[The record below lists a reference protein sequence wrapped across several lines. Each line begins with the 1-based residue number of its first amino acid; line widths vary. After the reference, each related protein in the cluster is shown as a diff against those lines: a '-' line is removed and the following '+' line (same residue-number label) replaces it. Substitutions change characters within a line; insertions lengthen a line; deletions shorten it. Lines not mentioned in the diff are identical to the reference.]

1 MDGRDE
7 RDPGDAIYSLRFRE
21 GAPGHAEWRQR
32 LWQVLVD
39 DFFARWIPADAC
51 VVDFGC
57 GSGEFINA
65 VRARRRIAVDRRS
78 SSRDALEEG
87 VEFFESQGVHVPGLG
102 DGEADVVFCS
112 NLLEHLPDRE
122 SVTALLREI
131 HRLLGEEGRLLLL
144 GPNLRYT
151 GAAYWDF
158 FDHIL
163 PFTHN
168 SVHEAL
174 ATGGLRVETS
184 IPRFLPYTTVGSRQI
199 PLALEYDRGE
209 PADSTGSGAPLFEV
223 PFAVAS
229 ERSPVLLRG
238 APGEVAF
245 DLGHWS

>member
-1 MDGRDE
+1 MTDARGD
-7 RDPGDAIYSLRFRE
+7 RDPGDAIYAQRFSRE
-21 GAPGHAEWRQR
+21 ASGHADWRRR

-39 DFFARWIPADAC
+39 DFFARWIAPDAC
-51 VVDFGC
+51 VLDFGC

-65 VRARRRIAVDRRS
+65 VRARRRIGVDRRL
-78 SSRDALEEG
+78 SSRDALVEG
-87 VEFFESQGVHVPGLG
+87 VEFFESQGVHVPALG

-163 PFTHN
+163 PFTHK
-168 SVHEAL
+168 SVEEAL

-184 IPRFLPYTTVGSRQI
+184 IPRFLPYTTVGSRQVPPALVRLYLRFP
-199 PLALEYDRGE
+199 PLWRFV
-209 PADSTGSGAPLFEV
+209 GAQF
-223 PFAVAS
+223 FCVA
-229 ERSPVLLRG
+229 RR
-238 APGEVAF
+238 A
-245 DLGHWS
+245 